1 MKRFVLAFL
10 ALIVSQF
17 CFAAS
22 SKDWKIPAEL
32 KKLPNGLRVVFSE
45 DHSSPTFAICITYG
59 VGFRLEPEGR
69 TGFAHLFEHMTFQ
82 GTPNTPK
89 GVLDKVVQSGG
100 GLHDG
105 YTRSDFTNYFIN
117 APTSAFDPILWLEAD
132 IMKGLNFTDENLRNQ
147 KDVVEEEV
155 RLNVLNQPYGGFYWI
170 DLQRKAYDTFPNS
183 HNWYGEFKDLEA
195 ATLDDVKKFF
205 EQYYAPNNAV
215 IAIAGDLSS
224 EEVFSKVEKY
234 FGSIPARKVPA
245 LPNVSEPPQA
255 GERRETQ
262 KDNFAKLPAIAIGY
276 RMPSRTSRDTLVGAL
291 VSNLLH
297 SGESSRLYL
306 KLIKDAKIATDVSG
320 GVNWP
325 LGNAFDF
332 NGPTLFTSLVFYAD
346 STKVEKLIQN
356 YDSVITELAQKQ
368 VSEKELSRARNKFR
382 SDWYAELER
391 PIFRASTLATT
402 TLFDGDPSRVNRI
415 ADEIKQITPED
426 IQSFV
431 KKYLVQSNRT
441 IINRIPDIKGEKQ

>member
-1 MKRFVLAFL
+1 MKTLF
-10 ALIVSQF
+10 LIVTLIISELS
-17 CFAAS
+17 FAAS
-22 SKDWKIPAEL
+22 SRDWKIPTQI
-32 KKLPNGLRVVFSE
+32 KKLENGLRVVFSE

-59 VGFRLEPEGR
+59 IGFRLEPEGR

-82 GTPNTPK
+82 GTPNAPK

-105 YTRSDFTNYFIN
+105 YTRSDFTNYFVN

-195 ATLDDVKKFF
+195 ATLQDVKKFF

-215 IAIAGDLSS
+215 IAIAGDLNA
-224 EEVFSKVEKY
+224 EEVFAKVEKY
-234 FGSIPARKVPA
+234 FGSMPARTVPA
-245 LPNVSEPPQA
+245 IPDVSEPPQT

-262 KDNFAKLPAIAIGY
+262 KDSFAKLPAIAIGY
-276 RMPSRTSRDTLVGAL
+276 RMPSRTSRDTLIGAL

-306 KLIKDAKIATDVSG
+306 KLVKDAKVATDVSG

-346 STKVEKLIQN
+346 ATKAAELIQS
-356 YDSVITELAQKQ
+356 YDSVISELAQNQ
-368 VSEKELSRARNKFR
+368 VSAQELSRARNKFR

-391 PIFRASTLATT
+391 PISRAASLATT
-402 TLFDGDPSRVNRI
+402 TLFDGDPSRVNKI
-415 ADEIKQITPED
+415 ANEINEITPQD

-431 KKYLVQSNRT
+431 KKYLIQSSRT
-441 IINRIPDIKGEKQ
+441 IINRIPDSKGEKQ

>member
-1 MKRFVLAFL
+1 MRKLF
-10 ALIVSQF
+10 LIVLLASQF
-17 CFAAS
+17 SFAAS
-22 SKDWKIPAEL
+22 SKDWKIPTEL
-32 KKLPNGLRVVFSE
+32 RKLPNGLRVVFSE
-45 DHSSPTFAICITYG
+45 DHSSPTFAICISYG
-59 VGFRLEPEGR
+59 IGFRLEPEGR

-82 GTPNTPK
+82 GTPNAPK
-89 GVLDKVVQSGG
+89 GVLDRVVQSGG

-105 YTRSDFTNYFIN
+105 YTRSDFTNYFVN
-117 APTSAFDPILWLEAD
+117 APTSAFEPVLWLESD
-132 IMKGLNFTDENLRNQ
+132 IMKGLDFTEENFRNQ

-195 ATLDDVKKFF
+195 ATLEDVKRFF

-215 IAIAGDLSS
+215 IAISGDLNA

-245 LPNVSEPPQA
+245 LPDVSEPAQT

-262 KDNFAKLPAIAIGY
+262 KDSFAKLPAIAIGY
-276 RMPSRTSRDTLVGAL
+276 RMPSRISRDTLVGAL
-291 VSNLLH
+291 VSNLLL

-306 KLIKDAKIATDVSG
+306 KLVKDAKIATDVSG

-325 LGNAFDF
+325 LGTAFDF

-346 STKVEKLIQN
+346 PTKEAELIQS
-356 YDSVITELAQKQ
+356 YDSVISELAQNQ
-368 VSEKELSRARNKFR
+368 ISSEELARVRNKFR
-382 SDWYAELER
+382 SDWYSELER
-391 PIFRASTLATT
+391 PIFRAATLATT
-402 TLFDGDPSRVNRI
+402 TLFDGDPSRVNKV

-426 IQSFV
+426 IQTFV
-431 KKYLVQSNRT
+431 RKYMIRSNRT
-441 IINRIPDIKGEKQ
+441 IISRVPDSTKGEKQ